1 MVLLKGGSV
10 MKKFFA
16 CMTAALLIVALG
28 NVVSFAGDEKKA
40 ETTVTGYITDSHCKG
55 EGAKDGHKDCALK
68 CAKEKG
74 ATLGVWDATNS
85 KFYALDDQKK
95 AEEFAGSS
103 VTVKG
108 TVDGE
113 TIKVS
118 SIAKAE
124 AKPAGK

>member
-1 MVLLKGGSV
+1 

-16 CMTAALLIVALG
+16 CMAAALLIVALG

-40 ETTVTGYITDSHCKG
+40 ETTVTGFITDSHCKG

-68 CAKEKG
+68 CEKEKG

-85 KFYALDDQKK
+85 KFYTLDDQKK

-118 SIAKAE
+118 SITKAE

>member
-1 MVLLKGGSV
+1 MRKLFVCL
-10 MKKFFA
+10 
-16 CMTAALLIVALG
+16 TAAVLMLALG
-28 NVVSFAGDEKKA
+28 SAGSFAGDEKKA

-55 EGAKDGHKDCALK
+55 EGAKDGHTDCALK

-74 ATLGVWDATNS
+74 AKLGVWDAATS

-95 AEEFAGSS
+95 AEEFAGAS

>member
-1 MVLLKGGSV
+1 

-16 CMTAALLIVALG
+16 CLTAAALMLSLG
-28 NVVSFAGDEKKA
+28 NVVSFADNEKKA
-40 ETTVTGYITDSHCKG
+40 ETTVTGFIVDSHCKG

-74 ATLGVWDATNS
+74 ATLGVWDAASS

-95 AEEFAGSS
+95 AQEFAGSS

-113 TIKVS
+113 TIRVS

>member
-1 MVLLKGGSV
+1 
-10 MKKFFA
+10 MKKLFV
-16 CMTAALLIVALG
+16 CLSAAVLMLALG
-28 NVVSFAGDEKKA
+28 NVASFAADEKKT
-40 ETTVTGYITDSHCKG
+40 ETTVTGFITDSHCKG

-74 ATLGVWDATNS
+74 ATLGVWDATNA
-85 KFYALDDQKK
+85 KFYTLDDQKK
-95 AEEFAGSS
+95 AEEFAGAS

-108 TVDGE
+108 TVEGE

>member
-1 MVLLKGGSV
+1 
-10 MKKFFA
+10 
-16 CMTAALLIVALG
+16 MTAAALMLALG
-28 NVVSFAGDEKKA
+28 NIASFAGDEKKA
-40 ETTVTGYITDSHCKG
+40 ASEITVTGFIVDSHCKG

-74 ATLGVWDATNS
+74 ATLGIWDATSS
-85 KFYALDDQKK
+85 KFYNLDDQKK
-95 AEEFAGSS
+95 VEEFAGAT

-113 TIKVS
+113 MIKMS